1 MSGVVG
7 KRVCANEPGLGE
19 AMPLGNGRADPSSV
33 PCLGLPRIFHA
44 ARGRA
49 SSRPHSSAATQRST
63 QNWHGL
69 GESDCLIKTKHC
81 EGPSGC

>member
-7 KRVCANEPGLGE
+7 KRACANEPGLGE

-49 SSRPHSSAATQRST
+49 SSRRTLRPPLNGRLRTGT
-63 QNWHGL
+63 
-69 GESDCLIKTKHC
+69 D
-81 EGPSGC
+81 SGNPTV